1 MKTFRSTL
9 VLALVVALV
18 WGLVRWLDPAPP
30 DVAQDELTPEL
41 FFFEKQDLVRFEVTR
56 PDGTVIAAHETD
68 DGWILEGTELRASK
82 SMVNRV
88 KHQLHDL
95 VARAKVIEEP
105 EDPALYGLGAQA
117 IRVKVE
123 FKNGWVREFLA
134 GDPNPSQVSYYIQ
147 PVPGDQIFV
156 VKKSAVDYYSFD
168 LEDFRE
174 RRFATF
180 DSKDVDRLTAKLE
193 GHELLDLQR
202 VGERTWEMLS
212 PLEMDASRD
221 EVRALLGRVS
231 ALKAMDFVEDLDD
244 TSAETLAT
252 WGLDTPRAKI
262 HIAFGGR
269 EPLDLLSGAPIST
282 DPEEKLA
289 YMTLEGEWTI
299 YQAKHDLLNDYAE
312 DPATFRNRRF
322 VKLHHD
328 DVVQVDVTLQAAD
341 YDDTAGEATIKRGV
355 DEWHW
360 GEDGRPVP
368 GSTPERVAI
377 RVTGLNAEEFV
388 ADAPG
393 SLAPYGLDDP
403 RARAVLHA
411 EDGSTRTVLI
421 GDRGPSRELE
431 DRVVERYYATVEGE
445 TPVYLVDRGG
455 IDVLEDVIREH
466 TRKATKDDEIA
477 ERHEAMEEARK
488 VASEDEG

>member
-9 VLALVVALV
+9 VLALVVASV
-18 WGLVRWLDPAPP
+18 YGLVRWLDPAPP
-30 DVAQDELTPEL
+30 DVAQEELTPEL
-41 FFFEKQDLVRFEVTR
+41 FFFEKQDLVRFEVAR
-56 PDGTVIAAHETD
+56 PDGVVVAAHETD
-68 DGWILEGTELRASK
+68 DGWILEGSGLRASK

-95 VARAKVIEEP
+95 VARAKVIDAP

-117 IRVKVE
+117 VRVKVE

-174 RRFATF
+174 RRFASF
-180 DSKDVDRLTAKLE
+180 DSKDVDRLQAELE
-193 GHELLDLQR
+193 GRELLSFQR
-202 VGERTWEMLS
+202 LGERTWEMLS
-212 PLEMDASRD
+212 PVEMDASRD
-221 EVRALLGRVS
+221 EIRGLLGRVS

-244 TSAETLAT
+244 PSPEALEP
-252 WGLDTPRAKI
+252 WGLDQPRGRI
-262 HIAFGGR
+262 HIAFGNR
-269 EPLDLLSGAPIST
+269 DPLVLLVGAPIST

-289 YMTLEGEWTI
+289 YMTLEGEWTV

-312 DPATFRNRRF
+312 DPASFRNPRF
-322 VKLHHD
+322 VKVHHD
-328 DVVQVDVTLQAAD
+328 DVVQVDVALSASD
-341 YDDTAGEATIKRGV
+341 YDDTEGQASIKRGV

-360 GEDGRPVP
+360 AEDGRPVP

-377 RVTGLNAEEFV
+377 RITGLNAEDFV
-388 ADAPG
+388 HDAPA
-393 SLAPYGLDDP
+393 SLGPYGLDAP
-403 RARAVLHA
+403 RARAVLHT
-411 EDGSTRTVLI
+411 EDGETRVVLI

-431 DRVVERYYATVEGE
+431 DRVVERYYAMIEGE
-445 TPVYLVDRGG
+445 SPVYLVDRGG

-466 TRKATKDDEIA
+466 NRKADKDEEIA
-477 ERHEAMEEARK
+477 ERHEAMEEARI
-488 VASEDEG
+488 VAGDDG